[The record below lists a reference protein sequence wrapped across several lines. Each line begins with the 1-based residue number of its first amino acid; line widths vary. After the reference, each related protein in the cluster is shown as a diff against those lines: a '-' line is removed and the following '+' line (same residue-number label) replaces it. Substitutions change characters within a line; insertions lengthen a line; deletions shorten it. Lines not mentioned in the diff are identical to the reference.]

1 MMLMRQ
7 RTRGRCRN
15 GLKSVVVADGARVEM
30 RDDECAEHG
39 QDSDVKDDAAQ
50 PMQPGAKRSDAMV
63 APRVGFTK
71 GRR

>member
-1 MMLMRQ
+1 
-7 RTRGRCRN
+7 
-15 GLKSVVVADGARVEM
+15 M

-39 QDSDVKDDAAQ
+39 QSDVKNDAAQ
-50 PMQPGAKRSDAMV
+50 PMQPGAKRSDAVV